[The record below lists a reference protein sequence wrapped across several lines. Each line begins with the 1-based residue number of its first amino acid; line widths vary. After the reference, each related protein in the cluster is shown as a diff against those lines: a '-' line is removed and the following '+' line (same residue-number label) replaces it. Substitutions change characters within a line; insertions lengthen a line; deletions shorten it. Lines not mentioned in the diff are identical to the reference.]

1 MGAKAED
8 PEQGGG
14 QAMKCMMKAV
24 SFSFLMFF
32 AFEPMVCPAHAK
44 VVLDI
49 RGFAATY
56 PAGLIGGSSATGIP
70 TNYYSIPPANEYYLD
85 YRVMFETGWQC
96 VKGGKLPGLI
106 GGSHTTGCDAITAD
120 GWSARFMWLINCA
133 GTIYLYDQN
142 RQNNCGDD
150 YIFSNGADIAVNQW
164 SRITERVVIN
174 TPGQKNGIVQAW
186 FNGKQVVSLTAVEL
200 RGSVSATTAMVDGV
214 SLQTFYGGST
224 SDWAP
229 GVTTH
234 SLFSVF
240 HVRDDLPDFTLPF
253 DTVFSATPVQPSS
266 AHALAPAQGPAA
278 ARSIVFSCSRTGL
291 ASVNATLPSTG
302 RIGIYTVEGRLLR
315 SLDLRGRPGLAWDGL
330 DSKGKS
336 VRPGVLLIRIGAAA
350 QQ

>member
-1 MGAKAED
+1 
-8 PEQGGG
+8 
-14 QAMKCMMKAV
+14 MKSMKRAV

-32 AFEPMVCPAHAK
+32 AFEPVVFPAHAK

-200 RGSVSATTAMVDGV
+200 RGNVSTTTAMVDGV

-266 AHALAPAQGPAA
+266 MAQPQGAS
-278 ARSIVFSCSRTGL
+278 ARNFVVSYARNGL
-291 ASVNATLPSTG
+291 ASVNATLPSAG
-302 RIGIYTVEGRLLR
+302 RIGIYTSQGRLVR
-315 SLDLRGRPGLAWDGL
+315 SLDAKPGLSWDGL
-330 DSKGKS
+330 DAQGKC
-336 VRPGVLLIRIGAAA
+336 VRPGVLLIRCDAGSNRP
-350 QQ
+350 